1 MKNLFQ
7 FNKGSLKYQNENYLK
22 NHYMLCQKMNAVLM
36 KEEIRTG
43 VSGFQYLED
52 TKKSL
57 ITKIVL
63 QSGKGIYSK
72 RTRG

>member
-1 MKNLFQ
+1 
-7 FNKGSLKYQNENYLK
+7 
-22 NHYMLCQKMNAVLM
+22 MLCQKMNAVLM

-63 QSGKGIYSK
+63 QSGKGIYFK

>member
-1 MKNLFQ
+1 
-7 FNKGSLKYQNENYLK
+7 
-22 NHYMLCQKMNAVLM
+22 MLCQKMNAVLM

-52 TKKSL
+52 TKSL